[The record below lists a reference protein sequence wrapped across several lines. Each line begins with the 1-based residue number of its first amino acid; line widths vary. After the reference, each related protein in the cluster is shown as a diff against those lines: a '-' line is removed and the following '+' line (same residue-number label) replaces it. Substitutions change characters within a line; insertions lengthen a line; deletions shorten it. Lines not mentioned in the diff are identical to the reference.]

1 MSVDVIA
8 LWEAERLPAAQAEV
22 KELAAEVERA
32 TAAWDAAYWGSFDEA
47 QHQIITAARPGIF
60 SCFNQAD
67 VLISDVSS
75 VVSDWLASEKP
86 YAVANT
92 SGMTEDE
99 FRAAFTTVRA
109 ATILAPAGDG
119 VPALLAALHARGVRS
134 VLLEGGPVLAG
145 SFVAAGTVD
154 TVVGY
159 LAPVLLGAGPAALA
173 DAGITTL
180 SQALRLAVTE
190 TVRIGPDL
198 RVTAVPVPAR
208 KGN

>member
-1 MSVDVIA
+1 AVKPGARVLDGSAPTLVAV
-8 LWEAERLPAAQAEV
+8 AEDADASHLPKDAVLRLP
-22 KELAAEVERA
+22 
-32 TAAWDAAYWGSFDEA
+32 
-47 QHQIITAARPGIF
+47 
-60 SCFNQAD
+60 
-67 VLISDVSS
+67 
-75 VVSDWLASEKP
+75 
-86 YAVANT
+86 
-92 SGMTEDE
+92 
-99 FRAAFTTVRA
+99 RAA
-109 ATILAPAGDG
+109 DG
-119 VPALLAALHARGVRS
+119 PGLDVPALLAALHARGVRS